1 MNGGNFN
8 TISELL
14 DFKKNLN
21 ISSENLLIQY
31 LTKIYTNL
39 TQREPSFS
47 NKTLNYKKLPND
59 FNSLSAIKKSLLS
72 PRNLLPK
79 IIIDTGINSK
89 IFLEYMDLQEFI
101 GERLFKYFNKSKTN
115 LLSKS
120 EFIEGLNN
128 LYYGDISSLIKLS
141 FFLCDFNED
150 GKIYKSDMRLL
161 LVYIPSSSEIL
172 QKMKIKQIDK
182 ILNSFFEENIKNN
195 EKDKEKEIDLFTY
208 TKFINEYNNN
218 NKDKD
223 KKDNINIDLINEFN
237 NNGPFFYFI
246 SILSYLFYNCPFNIK
261 NINQKYFNDFY

>member
-141 FFLCDFNED
+141 FF
-150 GKIYKSDMRLL
+150 
-161 LVYIPSSSEIL
+161 
-172 QKMKIKQIDK
+172 
-182 ILNSFFEENIKNN
+182 FF
-195 EKDKEKEIDLFTY
+195 
-208 TKFINEYNNN
+208 
-218 NKDKD
+218 
-223 KKDNINIDLINEFN
+223 
-237 NNGPFFYFI
+237 FFF
-246 SILSYLFYNCPFNIK
+246 
-261 NINQKYFNDFY
+261 